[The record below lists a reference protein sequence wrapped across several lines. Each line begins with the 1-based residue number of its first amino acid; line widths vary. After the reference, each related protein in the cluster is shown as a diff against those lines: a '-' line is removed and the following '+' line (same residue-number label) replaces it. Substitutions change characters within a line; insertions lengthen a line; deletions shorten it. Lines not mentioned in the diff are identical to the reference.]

1 MSKEVNLVTFHPHA
15 WGEKSSYKMNAE
27 RNPDVPDSYHQAII
41 IRNAA
46 AKAAQ
51 DYERTL
57 ENKGA
62 EANRLDTINEPQTN
76 REYAYDKHDHTYDL
90 KTLTCIYCGKAE
102 LNDL

>member
-15 WGEKSSYKMNAE
+15 WGEKSAHKMNKKGG
-27 RNPDVPDSYHQAII
+27 VPDAYHQVII

-51 DYERTL
+51 DYKRQFE
-57 ENKGA
+57 
-62 EANRLDTINEPQTN
+62 
-76 REYAYDKHDHTYDL
+76 REYVEPITPFGITSPREIEHEHDYDVA
-90 KTLTCIYCGKAE
+90 TLTCTTCGKGQ